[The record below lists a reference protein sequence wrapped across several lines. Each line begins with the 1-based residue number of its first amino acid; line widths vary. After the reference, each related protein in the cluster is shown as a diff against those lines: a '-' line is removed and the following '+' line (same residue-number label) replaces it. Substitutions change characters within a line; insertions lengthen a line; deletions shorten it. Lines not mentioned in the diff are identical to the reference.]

1 MVSKSFGTLI
11 NKDGHGHYT
20 NPNDTKNVIRYV
32 TRTNGRSADDLI
44 AWGGLGVLEHSG
56 VESVIDQFYL
66 IQKLHTRRGN
76 FGKYVS
82 HEIFSFSDVGERL
95 ISENNLDI
103 DTIARKM
110 AYDIF
115 EQDHCQVIYGVH
127 APNNNEKHLH
137 VHFAINAVNF
147 HTGNKRRENKTQTRE
162 RDKRFNNIISDE
174 ILEKRMLSKFL
185 KTQ

>member
-1 MVSKSFGTLI
+1 MDINSFGKLI
-11 NKDGHGHYT
+11 NNDGHRHYT
-20 NPNDTKNVIRYV
+20 NPDDTNNLIRYV
-32 TRTNGRSADDLI
+32 TRTNKNPADDLI
-44 AWGGLGVLEHSG
+44 AWGGLGISEYNSM
-56 VESVIDQFYL
+56 ECVIDQFYL
-66 IQKLHTRRGN
+66 IQRLHTRRGN
-76 FGKYVS
+76 FGKYMS
-82 HEIFSFSDVGERL
+82 HEIFSFSDEGEDF

-103 DTIARKM
+103 DAIARKM

-147 HTGNKRRENKTQTRE
+147 HTGNKRRENKTQTHE

-174 ILEKRMLSKFL
+174 ILKKKMRS
-185 KTQ
+185 